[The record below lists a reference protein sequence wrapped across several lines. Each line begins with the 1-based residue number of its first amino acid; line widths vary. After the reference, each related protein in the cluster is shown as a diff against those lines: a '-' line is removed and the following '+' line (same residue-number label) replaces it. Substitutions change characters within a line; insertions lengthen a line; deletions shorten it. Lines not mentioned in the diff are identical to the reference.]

1 MSVGL
6 FQKKWFAHVVIWL
19 SYFFLLVWLYS
30 DVLGFFGAFKRSFL
44 ITVLHV
50 GVFYLNL
57 QVLLPYVL
65 EKKMGLFYYLI
76 VINIVLM
83 VVFLFRF
90 VDDLFFFS
98 DIRSKIFFK
107 GYEDLPFELKE
118 NIANWRKNNPARP
131 NQKIINIRSLTHG
144 FTVVMILLISTLYRN
159 RVVKK
164 EKEAEASVLKNQML
178 EAESKILKWQIN
190 PHFLFNTLNN
200 IYALTQ
206 MKSDRAPDAIHRLSE
221 MLRYVIYDCNEK
233 FVSLK
238 HELNYI
244 KGYIALQL
252 LKDDKIS
259 NVHYKFHDID
269 VKLKIAPM
277 LLIPFIEN
285 SFKHSKIE
293 DLQNGWIDIKL
304 KTVGNQLQLM
314 VNNSIPE
321 IEPAKDNQGGIGL
334 ENVKRRLEL
343 TYTNKYDLTINRTIS
358 EYSIKLSVNL

>member
-178 EAESKILKWQIN
+178 EA
-190 PHFLFNTLNN
+190 
-200 IYALTQ
+200 
-206 MKSDRAPDAIHRLSE
+206 
-221 MLRYVIYDCNEK
+221 
-233 FVSLK
+233 
-238 HELNYI
+238 
-244 KGYIALQL
+244 
-252 LKDDKIS
+252 
-259 NVHYKFHDID
+259 
-269 VKLKIAPM
+269 
-277 LLIPFIEN
+277 
-285 SFKHSKIE
+285 
-293 DLQNGWIDIKL
+293 
-304 KTVGNQLQLM
+304 
-314 VNNSIPE
+314 
-321 IEPAKDNQGGIGL
+321 
-334 ENVKRRLEL
+334 
-343 TYTNKYDLTINRTIS
+343 
-358 EYSIKLSVNL
+358 